1 MIKADMNGAAVRMQ
15 GYVARL
21 GFGMTRIKNQMV
33 EARPISIKKYIELF
47 RFLKFC

>member
-1 MIKADMNGAAVRMQ
+1 MKADMNGAAVRMQ

-33 EARPISIKKYIELF
+33 EAMPINTRKNIELF